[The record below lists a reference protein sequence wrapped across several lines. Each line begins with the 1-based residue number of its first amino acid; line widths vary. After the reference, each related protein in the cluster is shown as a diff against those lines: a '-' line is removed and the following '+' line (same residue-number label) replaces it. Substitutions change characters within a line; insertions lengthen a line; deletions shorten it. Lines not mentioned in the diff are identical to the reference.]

1 MWPISFTLPKDLPP
15 SFSHINGSIYYYC
28 EGLVQISGH
37 KDEISRLPFKV
48 HINYTA
54 LNKDPVLMLNDKKLN
69 KRDDQVVSIT
79 VSIHFDTLATLTLDQ
94 ASMAEGSVIIAG
106 QPKRMQFVSQ
116 SFNVTM

>member
-1 MWPISFTLPKDLPP
+1 M
-15 SFSHINGSIYYYC
+15 
-28 EGLVQISGH
+28 QISGH

-79 VSIHFDTLATLTLDQ
+79 VRVKIHFDTNANL
-94 ASMAEGSVIIAG
+94 GSGVDG
-106 QPKRMQFVSQ
+106 
-116 SFNVTM
+116 

>member
-1 MWPISFTLPKDLPP
+1 VWPISFKLPENLPP

-48 HINYTA
+48 HINYTS

-69 KRDDQVVSIT
+69 MRDDQVVSIT
-79 VSIHFDTLATLTLDQ
+79 VS
-94 ASMAEGSVIIAG
+94 
-106 QPKRMQFVSQ
+106 
-116 SFNVTM
+116 